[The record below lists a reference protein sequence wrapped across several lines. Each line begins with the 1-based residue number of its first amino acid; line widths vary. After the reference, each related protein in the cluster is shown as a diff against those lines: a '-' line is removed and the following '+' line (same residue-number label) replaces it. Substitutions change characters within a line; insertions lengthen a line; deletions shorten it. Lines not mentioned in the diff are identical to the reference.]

1 MDILNEVNK
10 ITTDL
15 YLPATDEE
23 STRKILENN
32 KWGSILNKRTFKTL
46 SDNDK
51 SIKQILINIANEV
64 NDFKT
69 KKDNILLDIENAKTD
84 IQKLESLI
92 NINEQKTEITTGTD
106 TSTYNIKGSENHLKY
121 NGKDL
126 ARVDELPVLPDL
138 SNYVKNDVPNTL
150 TQKLTGTE
158 IKANTIETTNL
169 KVNGK
174 NIETDFTNFAKL
186 DKANTFTQ
194 KIKGTDIESN
204 KLITN
209 ELSLN
214 GVNVNLSDYS
224 TNDNVVK
231 QIEKVIGLT
240 YGGNIQDSG
249 NKTTGK
255 FYFDSVNNY
264 FYECTSNNN
273 LIYVDNSKF
282 RPISN
287 KPINDKVNELSD
299 FQQTRL
305 YVHSE
310 AIGQAQSQCNVVYK
324 IGKLVTIIFD
334 SGNSLYNVGFD
345 NVIFSLP
352 EGFRPKQTLSVP
364 CSTYDSNSGLIYIQP
379 DGIGKY
385 KAGNVRNK
393 NIIFTVTYAI

>member
-10 ITTDL
+10 INTDL

-23 STRKILENN
+23 STRQVLENN

-84 IQKLESLI
+84 IQKLEGLI

-121 NGKDL
+121 NDKDL

-186 DKANTFTQ
+186 NTINTFTQ
-194 KIKGTDIESN
+194 KINGTDIESN
-204 KLITN
+204 KIITN

-231 QIEKVIGLT
+231 QIEKIIGLI
-240 YGGNIQDSG
+240 YGGNIQDSD

-264 FYECTSNNN
+264 FYECISNNS
-273 LIYVDNSKF
+273 LTYVDNSKF

-287 KPINDKVNELSD
+287 KPLSD
-299 FQQTRL
+299 SMKNLETIESQQLQHPYGYITF
-305 YVHSE
+305 
-310 AIGQAQSQCNVVYK
+310 IK
-324 IGKLVTIIFD
+324 IGKIV
-334 SGNSLYNVGFD
+334 NVMVLLQSNNYMVF
-345 NVIFSLP
+345 NENQQLIEIPLK
-352 EGFRPKQTLSVP
+352 FRPSSYNFGLEAPFSSFPSSSSVRLQINP
-364 CSTYDSNSGLIYIQP
+364 T
-379 DGIGKY
+379 
-385 KAGNVRNK
+385 
-393 NIIFTVTYAI
+393 NITVWGVQSIRWKMLKTFVTYISN

>member
-10 ITTDL
+10 INTDL

-23 STRKILENN
+23 STRQVLENN

-214 GVNVNLSDYS
+214 GVNVNLSDYI
-224 TNDNVVK
+224 TNNNLIS
-231 QIEKVIGLT
+231 QIEKIMGLT

-264 FYECTSNNN
+264 FYECISDNN
-273 LIYVDNSKF
+273 LTYIDNSKF

-287 KPINDKVNELSD
+287 KPISD
-299 FQQTRL
+299 IIKNLETIESQQL
-305 YVHSE
+305 QHSYGE
-310 AIGQAQSQCNVVYK
+310 ITFIK
-324 IGKLVTIIFD
+324 IGKIVNLKILLQSNNDMVFNENQQLVEIP
-334 SGNSLYNVGFD
+334 LK
-345 NVIFSLP
+345 
-352 EGFRPKQTLSVP
+352 FRPSSYNFGLEAPFSSFP
-364 CSTYDSNSGLIYIQP
+364 SNST
-379 DGIGKY
+379 
-385 KAGNVRNK
+385 VRLQINPT
-393 NIIFTVTYAI
+393 NISIWGGHLMRWRMLKTSVTYISN

>member
-23 STRKILENN
+23 STRQILENN

-84 IQKLESLI
+84 IEKLEGLI

-106 TSTYNIKGSENHLKY
+106 NSSYNIKGADNHLKY

-126 ARVDELPVLPDL
+126 ARVDELSVLPDL

-174 NIETDFTNFAKL
+174 NIEIGSLNNNNNIVRYNNIELINTNNGIVTGYTLGNIALFNFYNISPVNESGSTVICKLPVKPPIILNGIAIILQGDIKNTERFFIDTEGNVKIGGEGSIITNFK
-186 DKANTFTQ
+186 
-194 KIKGTDIESN
+194 
-204 KLITN
+204 
-209 ELSLN
+209 
-214 GVNVNLSDYS
+214 YS
-224 TNDNVVK
+224 F
-231 QIEKVIGLT
+231 
-240 YGGNIQDSG
+240 NIV
-249 NKTTGK
+249 
-255 FYFDSVNNY
+255 FPF
-264 FYECTSNNN
+264 
-273 LIYVDNSKF
+273 
-282 RPISN
+282 
-287 KPINDKVNELSD
+287 
-299 FQQTRL
+299 
-305 YVHSE
+305 
-310 AIGQAQSQCNVVYK
+310 
-324 IGKLVTIIFD
+324 II
-334 SGNSLYNVGFD
+334 
-345 NVIFSLP
+345 
-352 EGFRPKQTLSVP
+352 
-364 CSTYDSNSGLIYIQP
+364 
-379 DGIGKY
+379 
-385 KAGNVRNK
+385 
-393 NIIFTVTYAI
+393 

>member
-1 MDILNEVNK
+1 MDILNEVNR

-23 STRKILENN
+23 STRQILENN

-69 KKDNILLDIENAKTD
+69 KKDSILLDIENAKTD
-84 IQKLESLI
+84 ITKLEELI
-92 NINEQKTEITTGTD
+92 NINEQKTVITTGTD
-106 TSTYNIKGSENHLKY
+106 DSTYNIKGTDNHLKY

-138 SNYVKNDVPNTL
+138 SKYVK
-150 TQKLTGTE
+150 
-158 IKANTIETTNL
+158 
-169 KVNGK
+169 
-174 NIETDFTNFAKL
+174 TDTP
-186 DKANTFTQ
+186 NTFTQ

-209 ELSLN
+209 ELLLN
-214 GVNVNLSDYS
+214 GVNVNLTDYS

-231 QIEKVIGLT
+231 YIEKVIGLT

-249 NKTTGK
+249 NKTIGK

-264 FYECTSNNN
+264 FYECISNNN
-273 LIYVDNSKF
+273 LTYVDNSKF

-287 KPINDKVNELSD
+287 KPISDKVNELSD
-299 FQQTRL
+299 FQQTKL

-310 AIGQAQSQCNVVYK
+310 ALGQAQSHCNVVYRV
-324 IGKLVTIIFD
+324 GKLVTIIFD
-334 SGNSLYNVGFD
+334 SGNTMYNIGFD

>member
-1 MDILNEVNK
+1 M
-10 ITTDL
+10 
-15 YLPATDEE
+15 
-23 STRKILENN
+23 ENN

-69 KKDNILLDIENAKTD
+69 KKDSILLDIENAKTD
-84 IQKLESLI
+84 IEKLEGLI
-92 NINEQKTEITTGTD
+92 NINEQKTVITTGTD
-106 TSTYNIKGSENHLKY
+106 NSTYNIKGTDNHLKY

-138 SNYVKNDVPNTL
+138 SKYVKTDIPNTL

-186 DKANTFTQ
+186 DTANTFTQ
-194 KIKGTDIESN
+194 KIKGTNIESN

-214 GVNVNLSDYS
+214 GVNVNLTDYS

-240 YGGNIQDSG
+240 YGGNILDSG
-249 NKTTGK
+249 NKITGK
-255 FYFDSVNNY
+255 FYFDNINNY
-264 FYECTSNNN
+264 FYECISNNN
-273 LIYVDNSKF
+273 LTYIDNSKF

-287 KPINDKVNELSD
+287 KLINDRLENLFEKSTVTVNVTNGFVRFIKLGNMVTAFISLQSANQFTLPNDAFLCNYPLGFKPSPDYVDNEYAVASGEVGMVRNT
-299 FQQTRL
+299 TRL
-305 YVHSE
+305 VLRSNH
-310 AIGQAQSQCNVVYK
+310 IVVWGAETPIWWFK
-324 IGKLVTIIFD
+324 GCIFY
-334 SGNSLYNVGFD
+334 SIS
-345 NVIFSLP
+345 
-352 EGFRPKQTLSVP
+352 
-364 CSTYDSNSGLIYIQP
+364 
-379 DGIGKY
+379 
-385 KAGNVRNK
+385 
-393 NIIFTVTYAI
+393 